1 MYPNITHIDILKLNG
16 INNKG
21 QLFSLFYYFF
31 MRRKKKHLKLIMFS
45 INVPLEQRLIGL
57 TRQLLGQLWLT
68 PSLHIKNIDQMH
80 SNNLTFILYFGW
92 FQEITRIL
100 SPNYTSKVCHPSH
113 VHSTKL
119 LSTGYRLSTML
130 VAKSNTVPLL
140 SEVLFNVGYTYQS
153 NMYNKPKVI
162 MS

>member
-1 MYPNITHIDILKLNG
+1 MVLIIKVNYF
-16 INNKG
+16 
-21 QLFSLFYYFF
+21 LFFF
-31 MRRKKKHLKLIMFS
+31 FLWGGKKTLLKLIMFS

-68 PSLHIKNIDQMH
+68 PSLYIKNIYQEH

-100 SPNYTSKVCHPSH
+100 SPNYTSEVRHPSH

-130 VAKSNTVPLL
+130 VAKPNIVPLL
-140 SEVLFNVGYTYQS
+140 SEVLFNGGYTYQS

>member
-1 MYPNITHIDILKLNG
+1 MVLKIKVNYF
-16 INNKG
+16 
-21 QLFSLFYYFF
+21 LFFYEE
-31 MRRKKKHLKLIMFS
+31 KKKTLLKLIMFS
-45 INVPLEQRLIGL
+45 INVPVEQRLIGL

-68 PSLHIKNIDQMH
+68 PSLYIKNIYQEH

-92 FQEITRIL
+92 FQKITKIL
-100 SPNYTSKVCHPSH
+100 SSDYTSEACHPSH

-119 LSTGYRLSTML
+119 LSNGYRLSTML
-130 VAKSNTVPLL
+130 VAKPNSLSLL
-140 SEVLFNVGYTYQS
+140 SEVLFIVGYTYQS